1 MKESNKMRD
10 VRISD
15 LKKFHVGHLV
25 DFAFEMSKQHNKE
38 IIDKLVEEDANLVD
52 ALILESTSQGY
63 DYWMNIVNELRH
75 KLIPEFHSDLVNR
88 DNIRKE
94 LNGINSLN
102 LSKNQFDRDKFLQS
116 IEEWNKDKEKTE
128 SKYGPLKTWDLSHIE
143 VFGTE
148 EHQQEEDRFEYIID
162 QLKGFKEYSEFVDS
176 SFRDITMTEFMRM
189 LDEKVVYLI
198 VNKDHGDYLYYQIF
212 KGSEEKLGDSVKE
225 GPENGKFDVDLL
237 KNLFVKSDG
246 WIEVNG
252 KFNPS
257 SPIYCGKK
265 YYYDS
270 FNVDDNKYIKESINE
285 AINEGEINFEDFD
298 HLTIEDFTDTE
309 TFDLYFLDEYSRE
322 TDGSNGKHLL
332 SWWVSVHGGSIM
344 EVETT
349 MFLFVGDKKQNF
361 QSLKDTTKTDKG

>member
-15 LKKFHVGHLV
+15 LKKFNVGHLV
-25 DFAFEMSKQHNKE
+25 DFAFEMSKQHDKE
-38 IIDKLVEEDANLVD
+38 AIDKLVEEDANLVD

-88 DNIRKE
+88 DNTRKE

-102 LSKNQFDRDKFLQS
+102 LSKNQFDRDKFLQA
-116 IEEWNKDKEKTE
+116 IEEWNKDKEKAET
-128 SKYGPLKTWDLSHIE
+128 KYGPLKTWDLSHIE

-148 EHQQEEDRFEYIID
+148 EHQQEEERFEVIID
-162 QLKGFKEYSEFVDS
+162 QLKGFKEYSEFVDN
-176 SFRDITMTEFMRM
+176 SFRDITMTEFMKM

-198 VNKDHGDYLYYQIF
+198 VNKDHGDYLYYQTF

-225 GPENGKFDVDLL
+225 EPENGKFDVDLL
-237 KNLFVKSDG
+237 KNLFLESGG

-252 KFNPS
+252 KFNPTK
-257 SPIYCGKK
+257 PIYCGKK
-265 YYYDS
+265 YYYQT
-270 FNVDDNKYIKESINE
+270 FYVEDNEYIKEVIKESID
-285 AINEGEINFEDFD
+285 EGEMSFEDFD
-298 HLTIEDFTDTE
+298 HLTLEDFSETE
-309 TFDLYFLDEYSRE
+309 TFYLYFKDESSRE
-322 TDGSNGKHLL
+322 ETGGSNGKHLL
-332 SWWVSVHGGSIM
+332 SWWMSVHGGSIM
-344 EVETT
+344 SVYTT

-361 QSLKDTTKTDKG
+361 NSF